1 MESETTYGV
10 EPGEGFY
17 AWPRPLPPPAL
28 RVLKKGLLLAAALLT
43 VHQFIPAGS
52 AGSLVSEVF
61 TIALVMSWLAPLGRM
76 YTRLAG
82 RRGDRSG

>member
-10 EPGEGFY
+10 EPGGGFY
-17 AWPRPLPPPAL
+17 AWPRPLTPPTL

-43 VHQFIPAGS
+43 IHQFVPAGN

-61 TIALVMSWLAPLGRM
+61 TIALVLSWLAPLGRVF
-76 YTRLAG
+76 TRLAG
-82 RRGDRSG
+82 GRGRPAG